1 MRDQYELAQECLNV
15 EKGGG
20 DPIEYLKSLGY
31 ISAKATWERLQ
42 MNELGRHNEKKFKE
56 IKTMRKK
63 ITREQ
68 KEKAVQIYIDGG
80 DPKEYLKSI
89 GIPNPVQTWCSIK
102 AYIKKAKPEIYR
114 KFPDGTKDT
123 AEAEPVETQKVP
135 EKPKITKPVNYDGFS
150 VRAVE
155 GKFGSYH
162 FQEINGKQWIDYENR
177 EGADELS
184 MTVDQWRGFL
194 AEIREAA
201 RVLGVEL

>member
-1 MRDQYELAQECLNV
+1 MRDQYELAQECLSV
-15 EKGGG
+15 EQSGGN
-20 DPIEYLKSLGY
+20 PVEHLKSLGY

-42 MNELGRHNEKKFKE
+42 MNELGRCNQKKFKE
-56 IKTMRKK
+56 IKTVRKK

-80 DPKEYLKSI
+80 DPKAYLKSV

-102 AYIKKAKPEIYR
+102 AYLKKAKPEIYK
-114 KFPDGTKDT
+114 KFPDIKKEN
-123 AEAEPVETQKVP
+123 AEAEQVESPKAP
-135 EKPKITKPVNYDGFS
+135 EKPKITKAVNYDGFN

-155 GKFGSYH
+155 GNFGSYH

-177 EGADELS
+177 DGADELS

-194 AEIREAA
+194 AEIRKAGLI
-201 RVLGVEL
+201 LGVEL